1 MPPDLEL
8 SEEDLAALDP
18 AARTVVKLLLRHAEH
33 QEAQLRERDE
43 KIGLLVERIEHLTA
57 RLFGP
62 SSERMPPIRND
73 VRAVSGEDERTLE
86 GKPMPEEPKAREH
99 ERRRKGRK
107 LSEPRRKATKKRQR
121 SLPTII
127 QNIKVQ
133 PHQLPAGYS
142 LDDFRVVGEGV
153 VVHRI
158 EHVREHL
165 VVQRFILESLA
176 SVDGEHIVQAV
187 APVGV
192 IEGGLYGPGVYSH
205 VIVSKCADSMPL
217 YRLEQKFA
225 RAGLDF
231 PRSTQCTLFH
241 RAAELLTP
249 LYDRILEVVRE
260 APYVHA
266 DETTLPVV
274 EPKRCKKGWIWAA
287 LSERAVAYAYDES
300 RSGQVAVRIL
310 GGTKGSLLIDGYSG
324 YNAVTGDDGRAR
336 SACWSH
342 ARRKFWE
349 ARTAGPEVVEVL
361 ELIAKLYAVEHVAAE
376 QGVLGTEAHRLLRAQ
391 RSHDIVDAIDAWVDA
406 REGKFGPKT
415 KVGKALT
422 YAKNHRKALR
432 RFLADP
438 KLPLDN
444 NIAERALRIF
454 ALGRKNFLFA
464 GHDDAAQNIAVLQS
478 IVSTCALHGVN
489 PYDYIRDVLIRI
501 QTHPAAELDAIMP
514 WRWGETVSP
523 SDKQIDSG

>member
-1 MPPDLEL
+1 MLPDIEL
-8 SEEDLAALDP
+8 SEEDVDALDP
-18 AARTVVKLLLRHAEH
+18 AARAIVTRLLAELH
-33 QEAQLRERDE
+33 QRDE
-43 KIGLLVERIEHLTA
+43 KIGLLVERIEDLTA
-57 RLFGP
+57 RLFGS
-62 SSERMPPIRND
+62 SSERMPPIRNE

-86 GKPMPEEPKAREH
+86 GEPMPEESKAREH

-107 LSEPRRKATKKRQR
+107 RSEPKRKAAKKRQR

-127 QNIKVQ
+127 EKITVR
-133 PHQLPAGYS
+133 PDELPAGYS
-142 LDDFRVVGEGV
+142 LEDFRVLGEGV
-153 VVHRI
+153 AVHRI

-165 VVQRFILESLA
+165 VVQKFILESLA
-176 SVDGEHIVQAV
+176 SRDGKHIVQAA
-187 APVGV
+187 APASV

-205 VIVSKCADSMPL
+205 IAVSKCADSMPL

-241 RAAELLTP
+241 RTAELLTP
-249 LYDRILEVVRE
+249 IYDHLLDVVRA

-266 DETTLPVV
+266 DETTLPVL
-274 EPKRCKKGWIWAA
+274 EPEHCKKGWIWAA
-287 LSERAVAYAYDES
+287 LSEHAIVYAYDES

-324 YNAVTGDDGRAR
+324 YNAIIGDDGRER

-349 ARTAGPEVVEVL
+349 ARKADPEMEEVL
-361 ELIAKLYAVEHVAAE
+361 KLIAKLYAVEHLAAE
-376 QGVLGTEAHRLLRAQ
+376 QGILGTEAHRLLRAQ
-391 RSHDIVDAIDAWVDA
+391 RSHDIVDEIDAWVDA
-406 REGKFGPKT
+406 RDGKFGPKT
-415 KVGKALT
+415 KVQKSLT
-422 YAKNHRKALR
+422 YAKNQRKELR
-432 RFLADP
+432 RFLADA

-464 GHDDAAQNIAVLQS
+464 GNDQAAQNLAVLQS
-478 IVSTCALHGVN
+478 IISTCALHGVN

-501 QTHPAAELDAIMP
+501 QTHPAKDLDAIMP
-514 WRWGETVSP
+514 WRWRETVA
-523 SDKQIDSG
+523 DNRNQTDSG